1 MLLVDAS
8 AARME
13 GLPAVAVTA
22 SVAGTCKPA
31 TFWTLELELAA
42 EEVEWFELTRCRG
55 RGEGEGARLSSMAD
69 QRLLRGDEGAL
80 GLSDILSL
88 A

>member
-1 MLLVDAS
+1 MA
-8 AARME
+8 
-13 GLPAVAVTA
+13 
-22 SVAGTCKPA
+22 
-31 TFWTLELELAA
+31 LAL

-69 QRLLRGDEGAL
+69 QRLLRGEEGAL

-88 A
+88 TQAACSGRGGGMAADS